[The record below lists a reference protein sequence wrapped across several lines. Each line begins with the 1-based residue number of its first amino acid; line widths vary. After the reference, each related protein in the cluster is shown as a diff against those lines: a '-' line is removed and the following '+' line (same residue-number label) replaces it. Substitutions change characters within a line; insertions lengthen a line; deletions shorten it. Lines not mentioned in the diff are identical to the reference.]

1 MPEAKQFTTTLGDQ
15 TITLETG
22 KLAGLAGGAVTIR
35 CGDTLLLATATM
47 SREPRTG
54 IDFFPLSVDYEERLY
69 AAGRIPGS
77 FFRREG
83 RPSEG
88 AILTARLVDRPMRP
102 LFPKDLRNDVQIII
116 TALSVDQVAQP
127 DVLAIV
133 AASAALTIS
142 DIPFGLPPYDGPV
155 GAVRVGLVDGEFVVN
170 PTYQQMEH
178 STLDLRVAG
187 TRDAIVMVECGADE
201 VPEDV
206 MVRALEFGHQ
216 SIQPLIDLQAQM
228 AREIGKQVRDYKH
241 FILDEALV
249 KDIEARV
256 GGRVASALGEP
267 DKQGRNL
274 ALEALTDEVM
284 AAYQDNTAVL
294 PADIKAILHDLEKD
308 VVRRRIARDGVRPDG
323 RGPRDIRPLAAEVGL
338 SPRAHGSGLFTRG
351 ETQVLTLATLGTPRE
366 AQELDTLS
374 PEDEKR
380 YMHHYNFPPYSVGET
395 RPLRGSSRREV
406 GHGALAERALV
417 PVLPSEEEF
426 PYTLRLVSEVLSSN
440 GSTSMASV
448 CGSTLA
454 LMDAGVPIKAPVGG
468 IAMGLVKDGDTY
480 TILTDIQGLEDHLG
494 DMDFKVAGTA
504 VGITALQMDIKIKGL
519 TTKLLSDALEQAREA
534 RGQILDV
541 IANTLAAPRPEL
553 SPFAPRLTII
563 KIDPSK
569 IGAVIG
575 PGGKIIRKIQE
586 ETGVKIDIEDDGTV
600 FIAATEGPA
609 AARAREMIE
618 GLTETARVGQI
629 YTGKVVRV
637 TDFGAFVEILPGT
650 DGMVHISQLAS
661 ERVNQVEDVARLG
674 DELTVMVTNIDEGGK
689 IRLSRQAVLEG
700 WTPEEALERDR
711 RPGGGR
717 PGGGRLGGGRGGE
730 RGGYRGDR
738 DRDGGRGDRGGERG
752 GGDRGRGPRR

>member
-1 MPEAKQFTTTLGDQ
+1 MSEPKQFSTTFGGQTL
-15 TITLETG
+15 TLETG
-22 KLAGLAGGAVTIR
+22 KLAGLAGGAVSIR
-35 CGDTLLLATATM
+35 VGDTLLLATATM

-88 AILTARLVDRPMRP
+88 AILTSRLIDRPMRP
-102 LFPKDLRNDVQIII
+102 LFPKDLRNDVQIIV
-116 TALSVDQVAQP
+116 TALSVDQVSQP

-133 AASAALTIS
+133 AASAALSIS
-142 DIPFGLPPYDGPV
+142 DIPFGKPGFDGPV
-155 GAVRVGLVDGEFVVN
+155 GAVRVGLINGEFVAN
-170 PTYQQMEH
+170 PSYPQMAD
-178 STLDLRVAG
+178 STLDLRLAG
-187 TRDAIVMVECGADE
+187 TRDAIVMVECGAEE

-206 MVRALEFGHQ
+206 MVKALQFGHQ
-216 SIQPLIDLQAQM
+216 VIQPLIDLQEQM
-228 AREIGKQVRDYKH
+228 VREVGKPIRDYKH
-241 FILDEALV
+241 FIKDPALLREIEQKVGTRMAEAVHQADKLAREQAV
-249 KDIEARV
+249 DTLAADI
-256 GGRVASALGEP
+256 
-267 DKQGRNL
+267 
-274 ALEALTDEVM
+274 M
-284 AAYQDNTAVL
+284 AGYQDNTAVL
-294 PADIKAILHDLEKD
+294 PADVKDILHDLEKG
-308 VVRRRIARDGVRPDG
+308 VVRRRIVEDGVRPDG
-323 RGPRDIRPLAAEVGL
+323 RGVREIRPLSAEVGL
-338 SPRAHGSGLFTRG
+338 SPRAHGSGLFQRG
-351 ETQVLTLATLGTPRE
+351 DTQVLTLATLGTPRE

-380 YMHHYNFPPYSVGET
+380 YMHHYNFPPFSTGET

-417 PVLPSEEEF
+417 PVLPDEDEF

-454 LMDAGVPIKAPVGG
+454 LMDAGVPIKAPVAG
-468 IAMGLVKDGDTY
+468 IAMGLVKEGDRY
-480 TILTDIQGLEDHLG
+480 VVLTDIQGLEDHLG

-519 TTKLLSDALEQAREA
+519 TAALLEAALAQAREA

-541 IANTLAAPRPEL
+541 IAGALPAPRPEL

-575 PGGKIIRKIQE
+575 PGGKVIRKIQE
-586 ETGVKIDIEDDGTV
+586 DTGVKIDIQDDGTV

-609 AARAREMIE
+609 AQRAREMIE

-661 ERVNQVEDVARLG
+661 ERINKVEDVANLG
-674 DELTVMVTNIDEGGK
+674 DELTVMVTNVDENGK

-711 RPGGGR
+711 RPSGGR
-717 PGGGRLGGGRGGE
+717 PGGRSGGGRDGE
-730 RGGYRGDR
+730 RGGY
-738 DRDGGRGDRGGERG
+738 RG